1 MPFKGFAQLENIC
14 KASSEVA
21 ALNFTYHN
29 ARLAALLESGGSKKS
44 IRDAAPHERKL
55 FTFVDELGTKSRQ
68 ELEQPTPLRGPGPIT
83 VDKLLRAANV
93 LAQICDLQDVKERI
107 ESLAQQYEEI
117 TSSIDSLESIKEK
130 QRINFEKLKLAVQA
144 RSSKRSNECIV
155 NSSEDELKTQKYLE
169 ERVKSLA
176 LQHEE
181 IISSIEIINLAE
193 DEFKNQKSPEESFS
207 ASALNQDQGKF
218 NELEYDNVIIKGI
231 NDIMINNC
239 IFKHDQRDTSIPIP
253 SQQTI
258 LGAMVLQIIRDTNE
272 LTLSELKIKI
282 GEFSREI
289 GLSEDQGVRAIY
301 TLLANKLITIDR
313 SKGSYQSV
321 RSF

>member
-21 ALNFTYHN
+21 SLNFTYHN

-155 NSSEDELKTQKYLE
+155 NSNEDELKTQKYLE
-169 ERVKSLA
+169 ER
-176 LQHEE
+176 
-181 IISSIEIINLAE
+181 INLAE

>member
-21 ALNFTYHN
+21 ALNFTSHN
-29 ARLAALLESGGSKKS
+29 ARLAALLESDRSKKS

-93 LAQICDLQDVKERI
+93 LAQICDLHDVKERI

-130 QRINFEKLKLAVQA
+130 
-144 RSSKRSNECIV
+144 V
-155 NSSEDELKTQKYLE
+155 NSNDELKTQKYLE
-169 ERVKSLA
+169 ERIKSLA
-176 LQHEE
+176 QQHEE
-181 IISSIEIINLAE
+181 IISSIELINLAK
-193 DEFKNQKSPEESFS
+193 DEFKNQICPEEVCYKIDMEK
-207 ASALNQDQGKF
+207 APNQDQRKL

-239 IFKHDQRDTSIPIP
+239 IINHDRRDMNMDTPIP
-253 SQQTI
+253 NLSQQTT

-289 GLSEDQGVRAIY
+289 GLSEGQGVRAIY